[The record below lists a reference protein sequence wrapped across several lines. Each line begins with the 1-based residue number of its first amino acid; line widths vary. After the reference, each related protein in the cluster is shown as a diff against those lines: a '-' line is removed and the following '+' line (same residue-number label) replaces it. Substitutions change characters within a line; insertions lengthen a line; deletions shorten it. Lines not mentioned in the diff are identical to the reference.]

1 MMRQKTSEP
10 SEPALPH
17 MKEAIVKRAID
28 PAK

>member
-1 MMRQKTSEP
+1 MMRQKTSAS

-17 MKEAIVKRAID
+17 RNDAMVNSAID